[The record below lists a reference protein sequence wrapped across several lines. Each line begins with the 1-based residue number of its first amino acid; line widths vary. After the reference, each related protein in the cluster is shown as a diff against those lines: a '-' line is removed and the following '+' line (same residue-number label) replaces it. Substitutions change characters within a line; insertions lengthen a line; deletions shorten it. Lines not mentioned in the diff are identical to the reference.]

1 MMNLSTCIYIL
12 CITDRIILRI
22 NFTNKIRHS
31 LWFSINLG
39 EIKIHRILVLR
50 EKDLPQRLVRV
61 EMWWKCKAEAGVLS
75 VESQISH
82 HVAMVAEVD
91 WEPGACRCCHLGR
104 FGRIDGR
111 YRGSRVVR
119 SPRHPFITVLSLF
132 IAHRVMDLCL
142 NNEFRFH

>member
-1 MMNLSTCIYIL
+1 MMNLSTYI
-12 CITDRIILRI
+12 CITDQILRV
-22 NFTNKIRHS
+22 NFKNKCRHS

-39 EIKIHRILVLR
+39 EIKNTWRFGTVLR
-50 EKDLPQRLVRV
+50 ENDLPRRLVTV

-75 VESQISH
+75 VESQIGH
-82 HVAMVAEVD
+82 HVARVAGVD

-111 YRGSRVVR
+111 YRSSRVVR
-119 SPRHPFITVLSLF
+119 SPRHPLYLCALF
-132 IAHRVMDLCL
+132 IAHLVMDRCL